1 MDIRFAFSEG
11 YETVAKIIAV
21 AQQKGG
27 AGKTSLAI
35 HLAVAWAQAGKRS
48 ALVDLDPQESLSDWF
63 RLRASKDANGSLPL
77 THRRMESWELQVGVR
92 KLAAE
97 HDLVILDTPP
107 HMDEEAR
114 FALRTSALVLV
125 PLQPS
130 PMDLWA
136 GQGTIGLAAEESAE
150 PVMVLNRI
158 PPRGG
163 GLTATAKEALKQL
176 PARLA
181 KSQIG
186 NRVAFSS
193 SLARGLGITE
203 AEPKS
208 RAAEEM
214 RALAT
219 EVLALKVA

>member
-1 MDIRFAFSEG
+1 MAR
-11 YETVAKIIAV
+11 IIAV

-35 HLAVAWAQAGKRS
+35 HLAVAWAGTGKRV

-63 RLRASKDANGSLPL
+63 RLRANKEVGSDLPIS
-77 THRRMESWELQVGVR
+77 HRRMESWELQVGVR

-97 HDLVILDTPP
+97 HDLVVLDTPP

-114 FALRTSALVLV
+114 FALRQAELVLV

-136 GQGTIGLAAEESAE
+136 GQGTISLASAEAAE
-150 PVMVLNRI
+150 PIMVLNRV
-158 PPRGG
+158 PPRG
-163 GLTATAKEALKQL
+163 GLTATAQEALKQL

-181 KSQIG
+181 KSPIG
-186 NRVAFSS
+186 NRVAFSG
-193 SLARGLGITE
+193 SLAQGLGITE

-214 RALAT
+214 RALAK
-219 EVLALKVA
+219 EVLALKVRKPVAA